1 MVEGGMMRQAVKMGC
16 KIIGL
21 IMGCLVG
28 VAGQTVSH
36 DINIELTNASK
47 YTWHLVTCATDDA
60 INFTERGRV
69 VVNPKEKK
77 DVHVRLNNIP
87 QQWPQE
93 RQEVHVGH
101 WKLKG
106 IRQSQFQDEMDL
118 YVTSEGGHI
127 QKWSCQTGRNGMN
140 CAVINKNG
148 NITIDLVISVR

>member
-1 MVEGGMMRQAVKMGC
+1 MRQAWRMGC
-16 KIIGL
+16 KTIGL
-21 IMGCLVG
+21 MMVYLVG

-36 DINIELTNASK
+36 DINIDLTNASK
-47 YTWHLVTCATDDA
+47 YTWYLITCSTDDA
-60 INFTERGRV
+60 IHFTERGRAV
-69 VVNPKEKK
+69 VSPKEKK
-77 DVHVRLNNIP
+77 DIRIRLNNLP

-106 IRQSQFQDEMDL
+106 MKQSQFQDEMDL

-127 QKWSCQTGRNGMN
+127 QKWSCQTGRNGMS